1 MTVQILLKYYNKCCL
16 CIYYFRAHEL
26 CKSKIMFCYTKHRL
40 VQMPTQ
46 DVSVLEMHVLKSIQG
61 RAPWWRSN
69 LYHGYHLPVVQYS
82 CLRPEKLKKTQKLFC
97 LVYSAIIAIWEL
109 YLLSGIQN
117 FLRILLVN
125 HVLFMLRVY
134 VDLTWTSTDS
144 NTIWFPCADIWSWL
158 YMCNKPTLTAH

>member
-46 DVSVLEMHVLKSIQG
+46 DVSVLEMHVFKSIQG

-82 CLRPEKLKKTQKLFC
+82 CLLPEKLKKTQIILSSIFSYNCYMGTLLIVRHTKF
-97 LVYSAIIAIWEL
+97 SAHFTSKSCSFYVEGL
-109 YLLSGIQN
+109 CGPDLN
-117 FLRILLVN
+117 FN
-125 HVLFMLRVY
+125 
-134 VDLTWTSTDS
+134 
-144 NTIWFPCADIWSWL
+144 WF
-158 YMCNKPTLTAH
+158 